1 MLFRGLCCNQHGPGN
16 RIQFLKQCV
25 WLTEPEPVVCHGG
38 CPPAARY
45 HQPVKSMEANM
56 KEMTAVIVVLILCAV
71 VAVASLP
78 NYPSR
83 EEAQKSI
90 LAEHPECQDQLKV
103 THISVVIPSF
113 GGPYATMSTLYYLEC
128 PIAKIKVQ
136 IDSE

>member
-1 MLFRGLCCNQHGPGN
+1 
-16 RIQFLKQCV
+16 
-25 WLTEPEPVVCHGG
+25 
-38 CPPAARY
+38 
-45 HQPVKSMEANM
+45 M

-90 LAEHPECQDQLKV
+90 LADHPECKDQLKV

-113 GGPYATMSTLYYLEC
+113 GGPYATTGTLYYLEC
-128 PIAKIKVQ
+128 SIAKIKVR
-136 IDSE
+136 IEPE